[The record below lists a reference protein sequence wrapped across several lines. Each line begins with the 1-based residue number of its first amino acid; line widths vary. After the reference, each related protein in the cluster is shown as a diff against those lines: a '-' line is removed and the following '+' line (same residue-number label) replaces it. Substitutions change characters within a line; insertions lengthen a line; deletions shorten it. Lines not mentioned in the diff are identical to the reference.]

1 MVNVLTQVM
10 DAGEGPIGTSGN
22 RPLFDPALRSSPES
36 GKPRV
41 SGAARTSV
49 PAGSQ
54 QGRWPGSRDPGRP
67 VWSLRAGTSA
77 PEPLP
82 AALRPQPLFSPR
94 LSPDYVPSFR

>member
-41 SGAARTSV
+41 SGAARTSGCV
-49 PAGSQ
+49 H
-54 QGRWPGSRDPGRP
+54 
-67 VWSLRAGTSA
+67 SLGMPELKGTTESNYFMGEEA
-77 PEPLP
+77 KWL
-82 AALRPQPLFSPR
+82 ALDGTLGW
-94 LSPDYVPSFR
+94 